1 MVKVFEQYGD
11 PKAEKLTVDDVIKAM
26 DLEFNKQPGYE
37 PRRIKA
43 NLSTKEVA
51 YFMEHKNEYPGVEV
65 VEESQRQYNP
75 DKIAVQTI
83 GYLKEFR
90 GNKTLDKY
98 KQIDEQNKKQKI
110 RTHLHGAG
118 EGRCRRTR
126 NDVPG

>member
-110 RTHLHGAG
+110 RDSST
-118 EGRCRRTR
+118 RSRRR
-126 NDVPG
+126 SV